1 MPINLAGGGHREAA
15 KHAQHGGFTRTGWT
29 QQGQDFAGKN
39 TQVSRRDDLNAV
51 LTGLSVIFFDLF
63 CANYG
68 IASSGLGWGLD
79 PVVCGWILH
88 GFFG

>member
-1 MPINLAGGGHREAA
+1 
-15 KHAQHGGFTRTGWT
+15 
-29 QQGQDFAGKN
+29 
-39 TQVSRRDDLNAV
+39 

-88 GFFG
+88 GFFGWDRLQVRPDVPILYFQAVARRWIGAGRTGWPGWWRADFGPKLWLSAL